1 MTFDFESR
9 LTSVGVNAQWSMG
22 VDRCEM
28 RIEID
33 SGSQRRRGNNCVAV
47 RDLMDRKVPSNVE
60 RWAFVRRM
68 QNAPEWPTDSCTL
81 EHESESL

>member
-1 MTFDFESR
+1 
-9 LTSVGVNAQWSMG
+9 MG

-68 QNAPEWPTDSCTL
+68 QNAPEMADRLMYTSHLSTKRVAVN
-81 EHESESL
+81 EV